1 MGVRQHAYS
10 LHTLRSCSA
19 WPQLHAV
26 GHLAALTF
34 NANGLRALLAILP
47 LIFQTAQRP
56 EPAPFTSS
64 HNPAS
69 LTFGA
74 FLTLHF
80 PPSTLFFYSFPLTV
94 PAPNPFLSPI
104 QSVLYDHPLFFVFN
118 KEVVIQAPDSN
129 WVSTYYQHG
138 WCRPLWVKAF
148 TKKGIYFVINL
159 CPRLTHVLR
168 GRWSTGSSG
177 FGCRASAV
185 CSPGILSSG
194 SLQTCCLC
202 GRWLAASCITQITAS
217 IKNQRLRSSPLN

>member
-1 MGVRQHAYS
+1 MIVYS
-10 LHTLRSCSA
+10 NGPEAVSVEDGSKTTCIFTAHTQELLSLS
-19 WPQLHAV
+19 AV

-138 WCRPLWVKAF
+138 WCRPL
-148 TKKGIYFVINL
+148 
-159 CPRLTHVLR
+159 
-168 GRWSTGSSG
+168 
-177 FGCRASAV
+177 
-185 CSPGILSSG
+185 
-194 SLQTCCLC
+194 
-202 GRWLAASCITQITAS
+202 
-217 IKNQRLRSSPLN
+217 